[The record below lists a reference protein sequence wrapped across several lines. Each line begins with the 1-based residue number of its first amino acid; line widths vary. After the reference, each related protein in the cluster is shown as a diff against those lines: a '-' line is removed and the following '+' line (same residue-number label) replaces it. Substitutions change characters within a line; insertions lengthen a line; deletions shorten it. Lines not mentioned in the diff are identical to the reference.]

1 MLMYNKNHIIDT
13 EKHDQQKLT
22 TNDPLHCPH
31 MYKRGE
37 AWEHI
42 VFNSNIYIGNIYF
55 IVMYQLPNGVWNYSY
70 CGIKEHVHYN
80 SAKTQ

>member
-22 TNDPLHCPH
+22 TNHPLNCPTCIKEGKH
-31 MYKRGE
+31 
-37 AWEHI
+37 
-42 VFNSNIYIGNIYF
+42 GNILCLIQIFILETYF

-70 CGIKEHVHYN
+70 CGVKEHVHYN